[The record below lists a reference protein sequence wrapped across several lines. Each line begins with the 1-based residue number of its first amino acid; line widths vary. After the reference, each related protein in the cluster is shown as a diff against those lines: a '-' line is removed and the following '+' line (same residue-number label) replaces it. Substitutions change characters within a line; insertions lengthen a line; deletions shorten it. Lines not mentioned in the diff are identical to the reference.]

1 MGESCR
7 WLRVVYGRMRKS
19 WERLVDKRKRESWE
33 RVIDGRVSE
42 LGEIGD
48 RVVQFARGIYGPKIL
63 FGSRNS
69 HNFT

>member
-1 MGESCR
+1 MGESAR
-7 WLRVVYGRMRKS
+7 WENEIES

-48 RVVQFARGIYGPKIL
+48 RDL
-63 FGSRNS
+63 WS
-69 HNFT
+69 